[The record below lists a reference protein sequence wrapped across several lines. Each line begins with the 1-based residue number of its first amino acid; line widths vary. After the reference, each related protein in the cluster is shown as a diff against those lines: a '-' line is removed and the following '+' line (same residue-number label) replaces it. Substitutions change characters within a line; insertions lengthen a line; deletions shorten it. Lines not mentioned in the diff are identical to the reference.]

1 MSRINLNL
9 WPVFE
14 MRPLPDDFVGV
25 VRRFAGGAWIEDD
38 GEHDLAFIGRMRS
51 RENGAWGFPACLMVE
66 LPYQR
71 NIVFSWLS
79 GPWTGRTSSHPG
91 GNPWHYQLRPGAKS
105 WGGDWGSRT
114 HPNRRAGDSGMSK
127 MAGEN
132 GCSNGVHAELK
143 MGNRWL
149 DAGVVRNAETK
160 EILRAPERP
169 VCMYCGGEWR
179 EHVSPQWS
187 DRIPKSAGGA
197 A

>member
-1 MSRINLNL
+1 MKKPNVNL

-14 MRPLPDDFVGV
+14 MRPLPGDFTGI

-38 GEHDLAFIGRMRS
+38 GEYDLAFIGRM
-51 RENGAWGFPACLMVE
+51 GWGYPACLMVA
-66 LPYQR
+66 LPQQR
-71 NIVFSWLS
+71 NIIFSWLS
-79 GPWTGRTSSHPG
+79 GPWTGRTAAHPG
-91 GNPWHYQLRPGAKS
+91 GNPWHYQLRPGTKT
-105 WGGDWGSRT
+105 WGGAWAWDT

-149 DAGVVRNAETK
+149 EAGVVRNVETK

-169 VCMYCGGEWR
+169 VCMYCGERWR
-179 EHVSPQWS
+179 
-187 DRIPKSAGGA
+187 DDMIGGIGGA
-197 A
+197 S